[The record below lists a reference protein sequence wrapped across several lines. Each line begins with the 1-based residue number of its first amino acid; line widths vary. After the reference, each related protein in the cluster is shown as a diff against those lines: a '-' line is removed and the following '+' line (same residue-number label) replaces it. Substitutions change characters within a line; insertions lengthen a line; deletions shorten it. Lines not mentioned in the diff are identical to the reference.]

1 MTSRRM
7 LDDKVGR
14 ALVHMIRR
22 AEEAQERA
30 ARQRGMHPTDFR
42 CISYLVSQGAP
53 VSPKDVIAYLGL
65 TSGSGTA
72 LLDRLEAAGF
82 IKRIPNPD
90 DRRSVLIVL
99 DAEAAAEPVALLERI
114 QEKYLA
120 ATAELS
126 DENLEAIALY
136 LGRIEA
142 LSEELSA
149 ALYDD
154 IRPFSAAS

>member
-1 MTSRRM
+1 MTARRM

-42 CISYLVSQGAP
+42 CISYLVSQGVP

-99 DAEAAAEPVALLERI
+99 DAEAAAGPVALLARI
-114 QEKYLA
+114 EEKYLA

-142 LSEELSA
+142 LSEELST

>member
-1 MTSRRM
+1 MTARRM

-42 CISYLVSQGAP
+42 CISYLVSHGVP

-154 IRPFSAAS
+154 IRLFSAAS

>member
-1 MTSRRM
+1 MTARRM

-42 CISYLVSQGAP
+42 CIAYLVSQGAP

-142 LSEELSA
+142 LSEEMSA